1 MLSLTWVSVA
11 GGFEGIETLSC
22 DACEGVGRGE
32 GGGGEEA
39 LATELF
45 LGASCVMLEPSE
57 VEVLLALLSLVGVTS
72 VWCWGE
78 FCCFE
83 VL

>member
-11 GGFEGIETLSC
+11 GGFEGRETLSC
-22 DACEGVGRGE
+22 DPCEGVGR
-32 GGGGEEA
+32 GEEA
-39 LATELF
+39 LATELVW
-45 LGASCVMLEPSE
+45 GASCVMLEPSE
-57 VEVLLALLSLVGVTS
+57 VEVLFALLSLVGVTF

-78 FCCFE
+78 FCCFK